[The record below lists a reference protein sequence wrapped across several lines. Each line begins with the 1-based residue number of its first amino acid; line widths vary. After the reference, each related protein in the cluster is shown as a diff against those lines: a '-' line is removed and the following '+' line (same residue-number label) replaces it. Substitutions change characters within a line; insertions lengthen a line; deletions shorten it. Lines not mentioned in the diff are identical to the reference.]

1 MCSYSAMALIHK
13 KINSHHFNN
22 SITMKRYFS
31 LALALLS
38 VMGIFSCTKSQT
50 PVQAVKSTETL
61 SVPEGSGILNI
72 SLEDPQTKAQL
83 SSVQAN
89 KVNTMQIFIFD
100 LDSGKKETDKY
111 ISDGSTSA
119 SLTSLTGDKSVW
131 VAINHEKIQAES
143 YEDFINTVS
152 YLKDNSI
159 SNFQM
164 TGNNDGVTVTPLDP
178 DTNPNGNNVSV
189 PVYRMASQICLQKVK
204 VNFTG
209 TAMEGFTFTIKSL
222 YLKNVLGACYMDRYT
237 AILSTPYWFNMMTFE
252 SSDVDALVSDMNMNP
267 GISCPTN
274 GTEVTLNRSYYA
286 YPNPCSNDSNSA
298 QWVGRHTR
306 LVMQATVKGTM
317 NGEQKEYDTYYV
329 FTLPKLV
336 NNHTYDITSVN
347 ITMLGKDN
355 DDDDSDTVTGKA
367 NVTIQV
373 NGWTETTNL
382 TYNI

>member
-1 MCSYSAMALIHK
+1 
-13 KINSHHFNN
+13 
-22 SITMKRYFS
+22 MKRYFS
-31 LALALLS
+31 FVLALLT
-38 VMGIFSCTKSQT
+38 VTGIISCTKNQDSVQT
-50 PVQAVKSTETL
+50 VKSNETL

-83 SSVQAN
+83 SSVQAS

-100 LDSGKKETDKY
+100 KDSGKRETDKY

-119 SLTSLTGDKSVW
+119 SITSLTGDKDVW
-131 VAINHEKIQAES
+131 VVVNHDKINAEDL
-143 YEDFINTVS
+143 EDLQHNVS

-159 SNFQM
+159 SNFHM
-164 TGNNDGVTVTPLDP
+164 SGNNDNVTVTPLDP
-178 DTNPNGNNVSV
+178 ATNPNGNNVTI
-189 PVYRMASQICLQKVK
+189 PVYRFASQICLQKVK

-209 TAMEGFTFTIKSL
+209 TVMEGFTFTIKSL
-222 YLKNVLGACYMDRYT
+222 YLKNVLGASYIDRVT
-237 AILSTPYWFNMMTFE
+237 ALTSNNYWFNKMTFD
-252 SSDVDALVSDMNMNP
+252 SSDVDALVSDMDMNP

-286 YPNPCSNDSNSA
+286 YPNPTVNDSHSA
-298 QWVGRHTR
+298 LWGARHTR

-317 NGEQKEYDTYYV
+317 NGNQKEFNTYYV
-329 FTLPKLV
+329 FTLPALV

-347 ITMLGKDN
+347 ITMLGKE
-355 DDDDSDTVTGKA
+355 DDEDDSDTVTGKA